1 MRSVSWARTLGHC
14 INNMRWQSVYL
25 CNLLDISDNTCP
37 VTSNVQAL
45 LAQIVNV
52 FFVTSNM
59 LLECVL
65 LHCEVREFFGSLSI
79 GKYALSVRLNLERV
93 LGLRYFFS
101 FKLHKTAT
109 KADNR

>member
-1 MRSVSWARTLGHC
+1 
-14 INNMRWQSVYL
+14 
-25 CNLLDISDNTCP
+25 
-37 VTSNVQAL
+37 
-45 LAQIVNV
+45 
-52 FFVTSNM
+52 M